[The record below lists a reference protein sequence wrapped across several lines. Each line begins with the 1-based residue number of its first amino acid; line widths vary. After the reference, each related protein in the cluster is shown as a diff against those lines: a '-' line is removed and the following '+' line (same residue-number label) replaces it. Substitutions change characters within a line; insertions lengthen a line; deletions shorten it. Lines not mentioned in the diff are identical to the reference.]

1 MGNKQNSSNKSYYNL
16 IQKEI
21 KNSYDYIQTSEFNQQ
36 YSMKKNKFV
45 IDNSKKIN
53 LIKTQEKMID
63 WKAYLLNELSTRET
77 QGWKPNLYYFISWLP
92 HNYKIYLFENEIFT
106 EQYVLLNFPQ
116 YYLKDSKRKNE
127 PILFLFG
134 TDELEYYSSK
144 EKIGEKIRE
153 EKRND
158 IQKDKNIK
166 RSLIKGS
173 LTEDEIFIDNQ
184 ELSNNKIL
192 NKYNSYKIREHIAII
207 RKQIE
212 DIKHPINIII
222 TKFAEIYTEK
232 INKEYKTLKEENIP
246 KEIIR
251 IKENVINDIQTFIEI
266 ISVALKLFYAKTINY
281 EFFISERD
289 EFINLICFILFNQE
303 KLYNSIFKLFE
314 LSNEQK
320 YKNLQNQIKNIGIIE
335 PKDAGIS
342 TRFYLDD
349 NNKEIEIISKNI
361 KKRGIVNLLEKIE
374 IRERFNTPREQKI
387 IIEEEN
393 NIKNIKIEEPKKSK
407 YGSFYVSKNDILNL
421 PKNTKNN
428 KEKKD
433 KRRPTISSYRSFSEK
448 INSLDET
455 LIEKYQDDLD
465 ENPSLLHFPS
475 IDEYNNNLKKPY
487 GEVINYISTINDY
500 HIPLDKL
507 TIIALSSVLI
517 TDCVNNFWK
526 YVKGL
531 PEKYLNID
539 ADELMSIYLYIVYN
553 INLPSIYTQLDF
565 INYFTGNATKQSMV
579 GYYYTT
585 IEGCLNFI
593 MKVNNKEDLVNYD
606 EN

>member
-21 KNSYDYIQTSEFNQQ
+21 KNSYDYIQTSEFNQK

-77 QGWKPNLYYFISWLP
+77 QGWKPNLYYFISRLP

-106 EQYVLLNFPQ
+106 EQYALLNFPL

-232 INKEYKTLKEENIP
+232 LNKEYKTLKEENIP

-342 TRFYLDD
+342 TRFCLDD

-433 KRRPTISSYRSFSEK
+433 ERRPTISSYRSFSEK